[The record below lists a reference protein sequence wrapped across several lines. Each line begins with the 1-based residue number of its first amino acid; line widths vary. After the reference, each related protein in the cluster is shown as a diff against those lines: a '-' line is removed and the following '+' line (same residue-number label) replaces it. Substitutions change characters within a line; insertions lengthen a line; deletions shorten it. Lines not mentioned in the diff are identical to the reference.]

1 MSIGT
6 NRMSLLMMMKELG
19 LESNLS
25 EVSIPEDT
33 DVTRI
38 QLYHDQW
45 AERINQAYTRDLHR
59 LLAIVED
66 CRQKKL
72 EAVGAIEKRRAL
84 KIQHKAEREEDPAQM
99 KKYMAKSE
107 YAARYYQAN
116 KLSWK
121 RGGGK

>member
-19 LESNLS
+19 LESSLS

-33 DVTRI
+33 EFTRI
-38 QLYHDQW
+38 QLYHDEW

-66 CRQKKL
+66 YRQKKL
-72 EAVGAIEKRRAL
+72 EAAGAIDKRRAL
-84 KIQHKAEREEDPAQM
+84 KIKHKAQREEDPEQM
-99 KKYMAKSE
+99 KKYIAKSE

-116 KLSWK
+116 KLSCK